1 MKAGERTYGRGEV
14 IYRQGDP
21 SDAVYVVVSGRV
33 ELFRE
38 DPDGAVVIGRVGPIE
53 MFGETDIL
61 SDGPREAGAR
71 ALQKTLIKRVPR
83 EEFMVWVQNE
93 PNAGLRVMGLLV
105 ERLRA
110 ADAIISRSRDGR
122 DVFGPAAGGLGMGFF
137 EAVKTLIRRYG
148 GRRPTRGGPAN
159 GDGSKPF
166 RIGVAAVNNDIEG
179 AWTRALAGLLEERSG
194 IVAHDLPVSVQ
205 LDAGSDQAQ
214 VVAATLKARQV
225 LGREDGLD
233 LLIWGDVHADGYT
246 LWFTPAG
253 PADDERPGSFGPY
266 LLLELPGDQE
276 PPAGDLFYLAALA
289 AIEPAT
295 EAQRGLQHQLLI
307 AAYQALPAMPD
318 GLPVAWNMEQQ
329 RTALACYGHAL
340 ATIAAQEADAVWYD
354 LAGEA
359 YNAAVNRLPR
369 GDHGIEEAQLRKHW
383 GGVLQAAGD
392 RRQDVALLERAVE
405 EYRIAVEC
413 LVKVSYPLEWG
424 GAQNRLGQALYRVDL
439 LTGQPAL
446 LKEAMAAFQLALQ
459 VFTRTDQPVRW
470 ADVMNNLAQVLQV
483 YGDQVKSPEVLER
496 AVDACRAALEFR
508 VRERTPLGWAS
519 CQNTLG
525 TALFLLD
532 KHRQSTEHLDEAGA
546 AYTGALEVYR
556 QMGASRQ
563 AAIAE
568 KNLAHVQ
575 RLNKIRVERRI
586 ALPDWGDNG

>member
-1 MKAGERTYGRGEV
+1 MKAGERSYSKGEIV
-14 IYRQGDP
+14 YREGDP

-38 DPDGAVVIGRVGPIE
+38 DPEGAVVIGRVGPIE

-61 SDGPREAGAR
+61 SDGPRETGAR
-71 ALQKTLIKRVPR
+71 ALQRTVIKRVPR

-93 PNAGLRVMGLLV
+93 PNAGLRVLGLLV

-110 ADAIISRSRDGR
+110 ADAIISRSRDGG
-122 DVFGPAAGGLGMGFF
+122 DVFGPAVGGLGQGLV
-137 EAVKTLIRRYG
+137 EVVKTWFRNRKRRWTAGEG
-148 GRRPTRGGPAN
+148 GAA
-159 GDGSKPF
+159 DGVQPF
-166 RIGVAAVNNDIEG
+166 TIGVATVNNDIEG
-179 AWTRALAGLLEERSG
+179 AWTRALMALLEGRFG
-194 IVAHDLPVSVQ
+194 ISVREVAASLQ
-205 LDAGSDQAQ
+205 LDAGADQLQ
-214 VVAATLKARQV
+214 VSAATLKARQI
-225 LGREDGLD
+225 LGRDIGLD
-233 LLIWGDVHADGYT
+233 LLIWGDVHADGYS

-253 PADDERPGSFGPY
+253 QGDDDRPGSYGPY
-266 LLLELPGDQE
+266 LSLELPGDQE
-276 PPAGDLFYLAALA
+276 APAGELFYLAALG
-289 AIEPAT
+289 AIEPLT
-295 EAQRGLQHQLLI
+295 EAQRNLQHQLLI
-307 AAYQALPAMPD
+307 AAHQALPAIPD
-318 GLPVAWNMEQQ
+318 GLPAAWNMEQQ
-329 RTALACYGHAL
+329 RTALTCYGHAL
-340 ATIAAQEADAVWYD
+340 ASIAALEADAVWYD

-359 YNAAVNRLPR
+359 YSAAINRLPR
-369 GDHGIEEAQLRKHW
+369 GEHGLDEALLRKHW

-392 RRQDVALLERAVE
+392 RRQDVASLERAVE
-405 EYRIAVEC
+405 EYRVAVEC
-413 LVKVSYPLEWG
+413 LVKASYPLEWG
-424 GAQNRLGQALYRVDL
+424 GAQNRLGQALYKWDL
-439 LTGQPAL
+439 LTGQPML
-446 LKEAMAAFQLALQ
+446 LKEAMAAFQSALQ
-459 VFTRTDQPVRW
+459 VFTRGESPVRW

-508 VRERTPLGWAS
+508 IRERMPLGWAS

-575 RLNKIRVERRI
+575 RLNKIRGERRV
-586 ALPDWGDNG
+586 ALPDWADN